1 MDIRMFLDGIYV
13 FNKKADLPEEASCQT
28 YDENDM

>member
-13 FNKKADLPEEASCQT
+13 FNKKAELPSNAVT
-28 YDENDM
+28 KTLKD